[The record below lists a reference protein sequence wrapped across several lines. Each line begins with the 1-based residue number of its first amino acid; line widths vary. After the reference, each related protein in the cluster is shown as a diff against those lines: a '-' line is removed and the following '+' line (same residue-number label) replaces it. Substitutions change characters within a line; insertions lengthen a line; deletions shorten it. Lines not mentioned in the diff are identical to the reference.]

1 MQTSRDGPPNG
12 TVLPNLADGSQNPK
26 YTDLLSED
34 KPIAGQR
41 FACVSFV
48 SPEGLIK
55 DRNIYFFEQFL
66 KNWEV
71 TKSLEAYT
79 QFLSF
84 LAYKYNLKFDELTDD
99 LRSFVEDQK
108 DTLIHGSVDNDY
120 KTFLDQ
126 KEDVMDAEFG
136 AATGFQ
142 TSVRGLKIRGSFP
155 TQQEAELRCKLLRE
169 ADPDHDV
176 YVGPIG
182 MWMPWHPEAY
192 KTGRVE
198 YMEAELN
205 QLMSE
210 KKKNEDKAK
219 LAFNTRVKDA
229 KEKAIQ
235 DNIVKARESGN
246 KLTQSIDAEGRLV
259 GIQNASTVE
268 KALSAGSL
276 GGEVATAD
284 IRRELFEGDNVV
296 LEKDGDHGL
305 SQLTNVV
312 VSPKAEDGAEE

>member
-1 MQTSRDGPPNG
+1 
-12 TVLPNLADGSQNPK
+12 
-26 YTDLLSED
+26 
-34 KPIAGQR
+34 
-41 FACVSFV
+41 V

-55 DRNIYFFEQFL
+55 DRNVYFFEQFL

-84 LAYKYNLKFDELTDD
+84 LAYKYNLKFDDLTED
-99 LRSFVEDQK
+99 LKSFVEDQK
-108 DTLIHGSVDNDY
+108 GALVNGTVEGDY

-126 KEDVMDAEFG
+126 KEATLDAEFG
-136 AATGFQ
+136 AAVEFQ
-142 TSVRGLKIRGSFP
+142 TSVRGLKVRGVFP

-176 YVGPIG
+176 YVGPVG
-182 MWMPWHPEAY
+182 MWMPWHPDAY

-219 LAFNTRVKDA
+219 QAFDARVRDA

-235 DNIVKARESGN
+235 DNIAKAKESGN
-246 KLTQSIDAEGRLV
+246 KLTQSIDDDGQLV
-259 GIQNASTVE
+259 GVRNASTVE

-276 GGEVATAD
+276 GGAVATAD
-284 IRRELFEGDNVV
+284 IRKELFEGDNVV

-305 SQLTNVV
+305 SELTNKVIP
-312 VSPKAEDGAEE
+312 SDPSETPR